1 MLFFIQI
8 KPSRFNLLL
17 HDETASAQQATNS
30 YLVRPKDATLL
41 YENKHFG
48 NQPLE
53 IYELVPPRSGFSCL
67 GKCFKCSV
75 QSTECDMMLLNGNLH
90 DLATLYS
97 TSCSSTKV
105 YMILLYCSLHEE
117 AE

>member
-1 MLFFIQI
+1 MNYLLITQFELSVVFIHI

-67 GKCFKCSV
+67 GKCFKCSL
-75 QSTECDMMLLNGNLH
+75 QSLQSLLSV
-90 DLATLYS
+90 T
-97 TSCSSTKV
+97 
-105 YMILLYCSLHEE
+105 
-117 AE
+117 